1 MNIQVIQH
9 KLKAQ
14 QLLDSKIQKFTLLI
28 DEKMNE
34 QGALFFVPLGNN
46 KEIKIV
52 IPSPLHDVF
61 LADESQVTYKNLLL
75 RKEIIILK

>member
-1 MNIQVIQH
+1 MNIQLIQE

-14 QLLDSKIQKFTLLI
+14 QLLDSIIKKYTLLI

-34 QGALFFVPLGNN
+34 QGALFFIPLGS

-52 IPSPLHDVF
+52 LPSPFHQDF
-61 LADESQVTYKNLLL
+61 MREESNVTYKNLLSQ
-75 RKEIIILK
+75 REIIILK

>member
-1 MNIQVIQH
+1 MNIQIIQD
-9 KLKAQ
+9 KLKSL
-14 QLLDSKIQKFTLLI
+14 QLLDTIIAKYTLLI

-34 QGALFFVPLGNN
+34 QGALFFILLGN

-52 IPSPLHDVF
+52 LPAPSHQDF
-61 LADESQVTYKNLLL
+61 LKNEEKITYKNLLL

>member
-1 MNIQVIQH
+1 MNIQVIQD

-52 IPSPLHDVF
+52 IPAPQHDVF